1 MKTDEQLLELFNQ
14 DCSSPYDMEIEEIR
28 RLLNLIGEHES
39 TIDALLKAEGASIKT
54 RAEAIGVD
62 EIYFRRGW
70 RQ

>member
-1 MKTDEQLLELFNQ
+1 
-14 DCSSPYDMEIEEIR
+14 MEIEEIR